1 MPTKR
6 VCSKSRPLF
15 CKEPCRGLP
24 SAIQMCQGLRG
35 RPSFLPHE
43 SHPSSEA
50 PLLWEPPGTTP
61 QSRALASDSDSSL
74 CSTESWAWKSRKNE
88 PRLEAQQACLLCLL
102 PTSQSKSSLTGG
114 DYQSSGSCPVAS
126 SWSSPQMRGLELVSD
141 LLWPCHSPNYSFSDS
156 PGPGGSVLAPQV
168 ISKEQRNAETA
179 RHLLPNLTLFPN
191 TGPPE
196 NDQLTATHSHPYGPS
211 PSATPFA

>member
-1 MPTKR
+1 M
-6 VCSKSRPLF
+6 CSLVQSR
-15 CKEPCRGLP
+15 CAKVSVG
-24 SAIQMCQGLRG
+24 G
-35 RPSFLPHE
+35 RPSPHTRVPPAQRL
-43 SHPSSEA
+43 HCCGNPQA
-50 PLLWEPPGTTP
+50 PLH
-61 QSRALASDSDSSL
+61 RAGHWLV
-74 CSTESWAWKSRKNE
+74 TQIVHYVVQSWAWTSRKNE
-88 PRLEAQQACLLCLL
+88 PRLKAQQACLLCLL

-114 DYQSSGSCPVAS
+114 EYQSSGSCPMAS

-168 ISKEQRNAETA
+168 ISKEQRNSETA
-179 RHLLPNLTLFPN
+179 WHLLPNLTLFPN

-211 PSATPFA
+211 PSASPSA